1 MRGYFTDGIAV
12 VLCGGKSS
20 RMGRPKALL
29 PFDGEPLV
37 AHIARALGRL
47 FPEVVVVAAPG
58 KEFVGLLG
66 LLGSQPDDT
75 NEPDQPNERKN
86 PNQLNQP
93 EIRVVVDEVAHQG
106 PVGSFYYGIGAAGG
120 DFSFVT
126 SCDAA
131 FLNPAL
137 IEYLVRQLP
146 GYDVVAP
153 YWESLFQP
161 LHAVYRKSVRP
172 LLKDQLERG
181 ELRPIYLYDKV
192 PTRKVAEDEI
202 RSLDPE
208 GWSFFNMN
216 SPEDYRSALRRWE
229 AKTVPPRPVPVA
241 VTVELFG
248 VPRLL
253 AKRKEVP

>member
-1 MRGYFTDGIAV
+1 
-12 VLCGGKSS
+12 
-20 RMGRPKALL
+20 MGRPKALL

-58 KEFVGLLG
+58 EEFVGLLG

-106 PVGSFYYGIGAAGG
+106 PVGGIYYGLGAAGG

-131 FLNPAL
+131 FLNSAL
-137 IEYLVRQLP
+137 IE
-146 GYDVVAP
+146 
-153 YWESLFQP
+153 
-161 LHAVYRKSVRP
+161 
-172 LLKDQLERG
+172 
-181 ELRPIYLYDKV
+181 
-192 PTRKVAEDEI
+192 
-202 RSLDPE
+202 
-208 GWSFFNMN
+208 
-216 SPEDYRSALRRWE
+216 
-229 AKTVPPRPVPVA
+229 
-241 VTVELFG
+241 
-248 VPRLL
+248 
-253 AKRKEVP
+253 